1 MGSDAFDAVK
11 PFEVCDGVL
20 CPRVLF
26 NEQLDHAQGFGL
38 GAVVPGRLRYKCINN
53 FSCSGRVALM
63 AQQPLQCR
71 QTGGGFMS
79 VAATASLAAAER
91 PRSPNESSV

>member
-26 NEQLDHAQGFGL
+26 NEQLDHAHLFDL
-38 GAVVPGRLRYKCINN
+38 CHL
-53 FSCSGRVALM
+53 
-63 AQQPLQCR
+63 
-71 QTGGGFMS
+71 GGGR
-79 VAATASLAAAER
+79 APKIT
-91 PRSPNESSV
+91 P